1 MPLSR
6 AEVLDAAI
14 RIKGLVSATPVLES
28 EDLDAYVGCRV
39 FLKGEHLQTS
49 GSFKFRGATNAVRLL
64 AERHPD
70 AMATG
75 VATDSSGNHGAAL
88 TRAAFE
94 LGIPAFVVMPRDAS
108 PAKQA
113 LVRRYGGKIIACAPS
128 DESRKKALE
137 RVIQETSATEIPS
150 ANHPW
155 IIAGAGTAALE
166 LVQEV
171 RGLDAVVVPVG
182 GGGLLAG
189 TALALRSRPRIRVF
203 GAEPAGAADAIAALE
218 QGHLVDLRPRVT
230 IADGLLVSLKP
241 LPFEIIRDSSATI
254 LPVDEDQLL
263 EALGEVWS
271 RTKQLIEPSSAIAVA
286 MVRDL
291 VHHRILDSESRVGV
305 IVSGGNAVIRLERN
319 RPLVY
324 S

>member
-1 MPLSR
+1 MPVNR
-6 AEVLDAAI
+6 AEVVDAAI
-14 RIKGLVSATPVLES
+14 RIKGLVRATPVLKV
-28 EDLDAYVGCRV
+28 EDLDAYVGCQL
-39 FLKGEHLQTS
+39 FLKGEHLQVS

-70 AMATG
+70 AIATG

-94 LGIPAFVVMPRDAS
+94 LGIPAFVVMPRGAS
-108 PAKQA
+108 PAKRA
-113 LVRRYGGKIIACAPS
+113 LVRRYGGQIIDCAPS

-137 RVIQETSATEIPS
+137 RVIQETKATEIPS

-166 LVQEV
+166 LVHEV

-189 TALALRSRPRIRVF
+189 TALALRSRPRIRVL
-203 GAEPAGAADAIAALE
+203 GAEPAGAADAVAALE
-218 QGHLVDLRPRVT
+218 IGHLVDLRPRVT
-230 IADGLLVSLKP
+230 IADGLLVSLKQ
-241 LPFEIIRDSSATI
+241 LPFEIIKSSSATI
-254 LPVDEDQLL
+254 LPVEDDQLL

-286 MVRDL
+286 LVRHL
-291 VHHRILDSESRVGV
+291 VNHRVLGPDSRVGV
-305 IVSGGNAVIRLERN
+305 IISGGNAAIRLARS